1 MAVRPKETI
10 LTGTSRR
17 NQSLLT
23 DEGVLARLPELWKA
37 LDEFND
43 GYWFESHET
52 LEELWFVSP
61 WPVRQFFQGI
71 IQAAAAFVHLA
82 RREREG
88 TLKLLPLAIAKLEP
102 FAPEHLG
109 IDVGRLVADL
119 RRARDDIASLPA
131 EALDGYRECAPRIA
145 FERVV
150 PSTGHRDDLTPAA
163 RADARPRPR

>member
-23 DEGVLARLPELWKA
+23 DEEVLARLPELWKA

-71 IQAAAAFVHLA
+71 I
-82 RREREG
+82 
-88 TLKLLPLAIAKLEP
+88 
-102 FAPEHLG
+102 
-109 IDVGRLVADL
+109 DVGRLVADL

-131 EALDGYRECAPRIA
+131 EALDGYRERAPRIA

-163 RADARPRPR
+163 RADARPQQRSDCS